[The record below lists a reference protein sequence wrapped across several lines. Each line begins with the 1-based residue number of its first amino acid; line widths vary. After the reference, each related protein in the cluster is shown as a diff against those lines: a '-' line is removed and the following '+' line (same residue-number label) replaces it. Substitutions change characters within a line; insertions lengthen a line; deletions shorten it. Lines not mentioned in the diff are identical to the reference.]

1 MAVQVAQ
8 VLTNPLS
15 VRAYATASTSSA
27 LHLTSEGWYKSG
39 VLGASTL
46 CGSPV
51 YRLMPEFRPSEAT
64 CQVCKRRYELAMAH
78 PPPKPSE
85 LGVGAWIVLVVVIAG
100 MVTLF
105 VVIAIAVSH
114 TGQTTPLGDGPSRT
128 AARYSNTCGLRQS
141 WAATNTRTK
150 RPRG

>member
-15 VRAYATASTSSA
+15 VRAYATASTSST

-39 VLGASTL
+39 ALS
-46 CGSPV
+46 GSPI
-51 YRLMPEFRPSEAT
+51 YRLMPEFRPSEPT

-78 PPPKPSE
+78 PPPWPAE

-128 AARYSNTCGLRQS
+128 AAR
-141 WAATNTRTK
+141 
-150 RPRG
+150 